1 MAVKTYAEQLEEV
14 QAAISRLLA
23 DGQAWEQGQRSRTEA
38 RLAELHAREQ
48 FLRRMVA
55 REARGGLRVGQVV
68 PRE

>member
-38 RLAELHAREQ
+38 RLAELHEREQ
-48 FLRRMVA
+48 FLRRMVE
-55 REARGGLRVGQVV
+55 REQRGGIRLRRVV
-68 PRE
+68 NE

>member
-38 RLAELHAREQ
+38 RLAELHEREKY
-48 FLRRMVA
+48 LRRMVE
-55 REARGGLRVGQVV
+55 REKRGGIRLRRVV
-68 PRE
+68 NE